1 MRPSCR
7 LSIVEDP
14 TRSSPVSRAGRRTQ
28 SSLASIALA
37 LALAGC
43 GSVGGTP
50 DAALSIDATTGNDAT
65 ADAAADA
72 TPVTMC
78 DPTAAFDMP
87 ALLPGFST
95 SADEVAPRLSQD
107 ELTLY
112 FSSNP
117 AAATQAHDLYVAQ
130 RSRVEDPFGMAMAL
144 MPLNSAAEEYDP
156 SLSAD
161 GKTLV
166 FTSNRKVGEGFHIY
180 VATRTSTLAAF
191 TSADPLD
198 GVASANTADNDI
210 FPFLSADGQELWF
223 ASNRLHTDTA
233 NYDVYRAVRGTLGFA
248 NPSPVTELNSDTT
261 ELAVPSADLKTVY
274 FHTTRGGATIWS
286 SHRTT
291 TSDGFPGPHE
301 ATDLAIGLPEI
312 PGWLS
317 PDNCRLYL
325 NSSNPGDLYVA
336 TRHPR

>member
-1 MRPSCR
+1 MRSRCR
-7 LSIVEDP
+7 LIIADRP
-14 TRSSPVSRAGRRTQ
+14 TGSSPTPRPGRHTPW
-28 SSLASIALA
+28 SPGGIALA

-43 GSVGGTP
+43 GSVGGAA
-50 DAALSIDATTGNDAT
+50 DAALSIDAATGD
-65 ADAAADA
+65 DAAADA
-72 TPVTMC
+72 TRVAIC
-78 DPTAAFDMP
+78 DPTAAFDTP
-87 ALLPGFST
+87 GLLRGFST

-130 RSRVEDPFGMAMAL
+130 RSRVEDPFGSA
-144 MPLNSAAEEYDP
+144 MPLTPINSTAEDYDP

-166 FTSNRKVGEGFHIY
+166 FTSNRKGEGFHIY
-180 VATRTSTLAAF
+180 VATRASTLAAF
-191 TSADPLD
+191 TSADLLD
-198 GVASANTADNDI
+198 GVASTNTADNDI

-223 ASNRLHTDTA
+223 ASNRMHADTA
-233 NYDVYRAVRGTLGFA
+233 NYDIYRAVRGTLGFV
-248 NPSPVTELNSDTT
+248 NPSPVTELNTDMT

-274 FHTTRGGATIWS
+274 FHSTRGGGTIWS

-291 TSDGFPGPHE
+291 TSDGFPTPHE
-301 ATDLAIGLPEI
+301 ATDLAIGLTEI

-325 NSSNPGDLYVA
+325 NSSSPGDLYVA
-336 TRHPR
+336 TRHPQ